1 MDSFFSPISSPI
13 ESFPVSAC
21 EPRTETP
28 AAVPDTL
35 VRLDELLISCITL
48 LALSSENV
56 AIGAS
61 TVNVKTEENGNH
73 RVEIALPSTEA
84 DELRLGAQI
93 AQRVFE
99 GLSTARFRNSV
110 RVSFS

>member
-1 MDSFFSPISSPI
+1 MDS
-13 ESFPVSAC
+13 SFPPFLSHTEVYPVSVC
-21 EPRTETP
+21 EPRYELP
-28 AAVPDTL
+28 SSEPNSMVK
-35 VRLDELLISCITL
+35 LDELLISCITL

-73 RVEIALPSTEA
+73 RVEIALPSSEA

-93 AQRVFE
+93 AQRVFD